1 MKEYCLTIK
10 SKDLKIVNEIMNELS
25 LYDCEMHL
33 DKRET
38 DRLYN
43 FTFNEMSGH
52 RLAESVGRTR
62 LDASRDMS
70 FYNFVANILEG
81 FGLNKDHKGFKY
93 AIECVRL
100 INTYGL
106 GNYTMEKDIY
116 PAVSSWY
123 NTNVRSV
130 EHNIRNAIDFS
141 WKKYLENEDFID
153 SEIKTF
159 SSKPSNVKFL
169 NHISKLTF
177 LAYMGVN

>member
-1 MKEYCLTIK
+1 MKEYYLTIK
-10 SKDLKIVNEIMNELS
+10 SRDLKIVNEIMNELS

-33 DKRET
+33 DKRNCDT
-38 DRLYN
+38 MYN
-43 FTFNEMSGH
+43 FSFNESSGH
-52 RLAESVGRTR
+52 RLAESVGRTKY
-62 LDASRDMS
+62 DTSRDMN

-81 FGLNKDHKGFKY
+81 FGLSREHKGFKY

-116 PAVSSWY
+116 PVVSSWY
-123 NTNVRSV
+123 NTNIRSV

-141 WKKYLENEDFID
+141 WKKHEQSNSNSD
-153 SEIKTF
+153 SEIKMF
-159 SSKPSNVKFL
+159 KSKPSNVKFL

-177 LAYMGVN
+177 LAYIGEY